1 MQETD
6 RMSRFPLKFTALVS
20 LLALAGCMHPPMY
33 QQQAPYGQQM
43 YAPQGNFPP
52 SGTMVI
58 PPSNAPLY
66 QPGGSTYS
74 NPGTPSTPSTPAQS
88 DDFKKPSGSSD
99 PRYFGPDEQQVPL
112 PSDPGTGSGSQPFSN
127 DLELP

>member
-1 MQETD
+1 
-6 RMSRFPLKFTALVS
+6 MSRFPLKFTALVC
-20 LLALAGCMHPPMY
+20 LLTLAGCMHPPMY
-33 QQQAPYGQQM
+33 QQPPYGQQM

-74 NPGTPSTPSTPAQS
+74 TPSTPGTPSQP
-88 DDFKKPSGSSD
+88 DDFKKPGAATD

-112 PSDPGTGSGSQPFSN
+112 PSDPGTAPGSQPFSN